1 MIFLYTQ
8 TTASRNLITRT
19 ISIEWA
25 ELEGSRQM
33 AWQSHS
39 LQMTR
44 KGLRKVLWK
53 SYRYTG
59 REISKK
65 SPVSKNSWT
74 YSIRWGL
81 ISSQEMRN
89 QDLNEKSFDLF
100 YTNKIINDLI
110 TYINISLS
118 SVLIQLKIIESV
130 KLNSLYYDSSFKTI
144 NWHVFEFWLL

>member
-1 MIFLYTQ
+1 
-8 TTASRNLITRT
+8 
-19 ISIEWA
+19 
-25 ELEGSRQM
+25 
-33 AWQSHS
+33 
-39 LQMTR
+39 
-44 KGLRKVLWK
+44 
-53 SYRYTG
+53 
-59 REISKK
+59 
-65 SPVSKNSWT
+65 
-74 YSIRWGL
+74 
-81 ISSQEMRN
+81 MRN